1 MYKDLP
7 TAGFY
12 TFRISMNHLTIS
24 VQEGW
29 LMVLPIS
36 VEEQMCTR
44 LVAQLSLT
52 LCDPMDSSPAGS
64 SVPGILQARI
74 LEWVAM
80 PSSRGSSRP
89 RDWNWVSYISCIGR
103 QILYHW
109 CHLDGRSQMQCQ
121 LPSQNYLLFCVTLLR
136 WERCAHISL
145 PKVIRNAFLVMQE
158 GTEEAAHSPRAS
170 TSSGKSSLGF
180 APQGLAVQFLRQ
192 PFVSLQSEVLSILI
206 SSWLSAGGVL
216 VQVSW
221 GTKAETRKWELGGP
235 QAPKPNRMQG
245 IQASSMCVVQW
256 DTDRAV
262 SLE

>member
-1 MYKDLP
+1 MANGP
-7 TAGFY
+7 T
-12 TFRISMNHLTIS
+12 NHR
-24 VQEGW
+24 GG
-29 LMVLPIS
+29 
-36 VEEQMCTR
+36 QMCAPSA
-44 LVAQLSLT
+44 AQLCLT

-80 PSSRGSSRP
+80 PSSRGPSWP
-89 RDWNWVSYISCIGR
+89 RDWNWVFYVSCIGR
-103 QILYHW
+103 QIIYHW

-121 LPSQNYLLFCVTLLR
+121 IPSQDYLLVCITLLR

-158 GTEEAAHSPRAS
+158 GTEEAAHSPHAS
-170 TSSGKSSLGF
+170 TSSGESSLDF
-180 APQGLAVQFLRQ
+180 APQGLAVQFLRR
-192 PFVSLQSEVLSILI
+192 PFVSLQSEVLSLLI

-221 GTKAETRKWELGGP
+221 GTKAETRKWELDGP
-235 QAPKPNRMQG
+235 QAPKPNRMQS
-245 IQASSMCVVQW
+245 IQTSGMCVVQW
-256 DTDRAV
+256 DTDRVV